1 MTEERPDAEQETPAN
16 AKKRQKEGAKSS
28 GGTESSSR
36 RRESR
41 RLFDNLLDLRDAVIR
56 GRRRMLVEVLHVIAD
71 TADAVDED
79 EETDKKD
86 EGDEGDHSSSRSD
99 RHERARGHAADGVA
113 EITRNVNSASD
124 RFGSRRRK
132 KPV

>member
-16 AKKRQKEGAKSS
+16 AKKKQKEGAKSS

-56 GRRRMLVEVLHVIAD
+56 GRRRMLVEVLDVIAD
-71 TADAVDED
+71 TADAVDRD
-79 EETDKKD
+79 EETDKKNE
-86 EGDEGDHSSSRSD
+86 EGDDDRSSSRSD
-99 RHERARGHAADGVA
+99 RRERAQGHLADGA
-113 EITRNVNSASD
+113 ARLTKSFDRGSD
-124 RFGSRRRK
+124 SFSSRRQK
-132 KPV
+132 K